1 MIIGGKVKLLKTK
14 KMRRIF
20 FLICICYSI
29 STLSQSLQHP
39 TIFAKASE
47 RTTILKLIEEF
58 DWAKSMEL
66 HLHKEVD
73 DKLKLHQKKPTK
85 VLQKIPEFAKNSRQY
100 TEFLAHSFAVKHN
113 KVLALASRSAMLY
126 YLTQNKKYAMFAA
139 DILAPYIDEIA
150 KRTPENTT
158 ICGNEFYD
166 PRTTYGPF
174 ALTYDFIY
182 DYLKSENATV
192 YNAEQD
198 KRIPFDNNKTQKAIL
213 NMVGDALQ
221 EYGKPD
227 KHGSIVSNHP
237 ILTAPGALFTIL
249 CIEDDL
255 ERERL
260 FNVFWEKG
268 TAHQNSF
275 TKTILP
281 IFGEQGIWPES
292 LSYSFMSIITM
303 TINLVDRIKPELN
316 VPEHYKHIFEG
327 NFLFDN
333 LRNPDKTFVRYGDSK
348 RYKDYTEKLYRYT
361 LDLADRRGY
370 KDLKTK
376 AQIALK
382 QAHKAR
388 GGRKPKFSDDTF
400 NNYQELQLFWGHPIS
415 EKIEDE
421 IDFRKPTVIIKH
433 AGIALQRNDAKENNE
448 TYGLTGIIGGAHYV
462 HSHVTGIAME
472 LYGADYIMAP
482 NGGLPETVKQRR
494 IPLHEKYFR
503 LYAGNNTVIVN
514 GTSHGRAEGSWK
526 GRANVWQNTVKNI
539 SAEPAHLEDPIA
551 KNFSFATQ
559 FLEDEVN
566 DVTQQRTLGIV
577 RTSET
582 SGYYFDLFR
591 SKAIKENK
599 FHDYVYHNIGDKMTL
614 KTADLEKIHLETT
627 TRYNNDIGD
636 VVKSPGWRFF
646 ENEKVSKP
654 IKQAVNIRFDV
665 KKKKRS
671 MHFFVPSGTD
681 KEYTKALAPASREA
695 RNGYDK
701 KDTQVLV
708 IRQEGEAWEKPF
720 LVVLEPTKGKKSSVK
735 TVEEL
740 QVNGKVVGAKVVSRI
755 NNQKIVDYIICN
767 DKNEAINMPNLKL
780 KFQGHYGI
788 VRVEENESKEKVTL
802 YIGDGT
808 SLEYKDK
815 KLSTPSNR
823 RKAVQKF

>member
-1 MIIGGKVKLLKTK
+1 MKKTILFIVVCFALKT
-14 KMRRIF
+14 
-20 FLICICYSI
+20 
-29 STLSQSLQHP
+29 TSQSLQHP
-39 TIFAKASE
+39 IIFANASE
-47 RTTILKLIEEF
+47 RGAILKLIEEH
-58 DWAKSMEL
+58 DWAKSVKL
-66 HLHKEVD
+66 QLHKEVD
-73 DKLKLHQKKPTK
+73 SKLKTHQKNPTK
-85 VLQKIPEFAKNSRQY
+85 ILQKIPEFAKNTRQY
-100 TEFLAHSFAVKHN
+100 TEFQAQPFAVKHN
-113 KVLALASRSAMLY
+113 KILALASRSAMLY
-126 YLTQNKKYAMFAA
+126 YLTQDKKYAMFAA

-150 KRTPENTT
+150 TRTPENTA
-158 ICGNEFYD
+158 ICGNGFYD

-182 DYLKSENATV
+182 DYLTLENATV
-192 YNAEQD
+192 YNAKQD
-198 KRIPFDNNKTQKAIL
+198 KRIPFNNKKAQKAIL

-249 CIEDDL
+249 CVEDDT

-303 TINLVDRIKPELN
+303 TINIVDRIKPELN
-316 VPEHYKHIFEG
+316 VPDNYKNIFEG

-333 LRNPDKTFVRYGDSK
+333 LRNPDRTFVRYGDSK
-348 RYKDYTEKLYRYT
+348 RYKDPTEKLYRYT
-361 LDLADRRGY
+361 LDLANRRGY
-370 KDLKTK
+370 SDLKTK

-400 NNYQELQLFWGHPIS
+400 NNYQELQLFWGHPIPQ
-415 EKIEDE
+415 KIEKE
-421 IDFRKPTVIIKH
+421 IDFRKPTVLIKH
-433 AGIALQRNDAKENNE
+433 AGIALQRNDAKENNK

-482 NGGLPETVKQRR
+482 NAGLPETVKQRR

-503 LYAGNNTVIVN
+503 LHAGNNTVIVN
-514 GTSHGRAEGSWK
+514 GTSHGSAEGSWK

-539 SAEPAHLEDPIA
+539 AAEPAHLEDPIA
-551 KNFSFATQ
+551 KNFNFATQ

-566 DVTQQRTLGIV
+566 NATQQRTLGIV

-591 SKAIKENK
+591 SKANKENK
-599 FHDYVYHNIGDKMTL
+599 FHDYVYHNIGDKMHL
-614 KTADLEKIHLETT
+614 KTADLEKINVEIT

-636 VVKSPGWRFF
+636 VVQSPGWRFF

-654 IKQAVNIRFDV
+654 LKEAVNIRFDV
-665 KKKKRS
+665 RKKNRA
-671 MHFFVPSGTD
+671 MHLFVPSGTD
-681 KEYTKALAPASREA
+681 KEYTKALAPATREA
-695 RNGYDK
+695 KKGYDK

-708 IRQEGEAWEKPF
+708 IRQKGKAWEKPF

-740 QVNGKVVGAKVVSRI
+740 QVNGKVVGAKVVSRV
-755 NNQKIVDYIICN
+755 NHQKIVDYIICN
-767 DKNEAINMPNLKL
+767 DKNEAINIPNLTL

-788 VRVEENESKEKVTL
+788 VRVEENESKEKITL

-815 KLSTPSNR
+815 KLSTPSNST
-823 RKAVQKF
+823 KAFQTF